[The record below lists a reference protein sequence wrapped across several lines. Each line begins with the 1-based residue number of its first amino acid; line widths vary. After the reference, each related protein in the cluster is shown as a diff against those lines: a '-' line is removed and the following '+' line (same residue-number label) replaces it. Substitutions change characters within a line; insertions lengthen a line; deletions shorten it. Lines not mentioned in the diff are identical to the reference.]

1 MKDLKSIIAEIKE
14 KTENEECYFYDEEN
28 EIEYIKDEDDNGC
41 MELRRI
47 RRDVYEYDEDKFIV
61 DINGKVV
68 YVNVCNGEIKEIKEF

>member
-14 KTENEECYFYDEEN
+14 KTENEENYFYDEEN

-41 MELRRI
+41 LELRRI
-47 RRDVYEYDEDKFIV
+47 KRDVYECDEDKFIV